1 MWQIHSDRVQCGYCQ
16 RWCHFKCER
25 TTKEKVLQEYTEEM
39 QYICK
44 KDKVNQEERIWES
57 KYKTIVT
64 ELQELKDRYKETEKE
79 KKDIDGK
86 YASIKEVYDQ
96 TNILSEQTKI
106 KLENLH

>member
-1 MWQIHSDRVQCGYCQ
+1 M
-16 RWCHFKCER
+16 
-25 TTKEKVLQEYTEEM
+25 QEYTEEM
-39 QYICK
+39 QYIRK

-64 ELQELKDRYKETEKE
+64 ELHELKDRYKETKKE
-79 KKDIDGK
+79 KKGIDGK
-86 YASIKEVYDQ
+86 YASIKEVYEQ

>member
-1 MWQIHSDRVQCGYCQ
+1 M
-16 RWCHFKCER
+16 
-25 TTKEKVLQEYTEEM
+25 QEYTEEM
-39 QYICK
+39 QYIRK
-44 KDKVNQEERIWES
+44 NNKVNQEERIWES

-86 YASIKEVYDQ
+86 CASIKEVYEQ